1 MSVSFMAFMMMAAA
15 TLFFLAAL
23 VVGEQVLRIPV
34 LPVLRQ
40 TGDSS
45 FGPRSVHWMGALALL
60 TAVLICL
67 A

>member
-1 MSVSFMAFMMMAAA
+1 MTVSFMAFVMMAAA
-15 TLFFLAAL
+15 SVFFLAAL
-23 VVGEQVLRIPV
+23 VVGEQVLRY
-34 LPVLRQ
+34 PVLRQ